1 MRVLVVDDSEHIL
14 AMVREMLPDEG
25 YTTLD
30 ALNGQEAVDLLKS
43 GEKVDVVLLDW
54 NMPVMDGPT
63 FLEAVRDEKLT
74 DAPILMMTTENK
86 IEKITKAISLGA
98 SEYIMKPFTED
109 ILVSKIDFALKQA
122 A

>member
-1 MRVLVVDDSEHIL
+1 
-14 AMVREMLPDEG
+14 MLPDEG

-43 GEKVDVVLLDW
+43 REKVDVVLLDW

>member
-1 MRVLVVDDSEHIL
+1 
-14 AMVREMLPDEG
+14 MLPDEG